1 MQERPVNSYDLA
13 ANTWWPP
20 GQAAADDYV
29 GYAAEFDRATCLEHF
44 DAVAGAAGALH
55 VGNPSGGAIARF
67 LRERIEQRVPTSLI
81 RLGDADGNV
90 LFSGLGIYPELTT
103 YNLEKISRIYF
114 GAKSV
119 MVEHREFFF
128 DTVVEGIAHADLV
141 GGPERGTIDRSFD
154 TPYPD
159 LDVRGMCGMRGVYD
173 YLATATDLSQL
184 GEKIWASTW
193 FSRALLPHYFD
204 LVRELPFLGFVTCY
218 PELEGVFR
226 ERAGI
231 TETAS
236 VTVPMQAS
244 IAKVHRDI
252 RHYPD
257 AYPTI
262 LEQLRP
268 PYEGA
273 VYIVAAGI
281 LSKAYCTAIKQRG
294 GIAIDVGSVA
304 DVWMGA
310 RTRPDMPNDFVEK
323 WRLTA

>member
-1 MQERPVNSYDLA
+1 
-13 ANTWWPP
+13 
-20 GQAAADDYV
+20 
-29 GYAAEFDRATCLEHF
+29 
-44 DAVAGAAGALH
+44 
-55 VGNPSGGAIARF
+55 
-67 LRERIEQRVPTSLI
+67 
-81 RLGDADGNV
+81 
-90 LFSGLGIYPELTT
+90 
-103 YNLEKISRIYF
+103 
-114 GAKSV
+114 
-119 MVEHREFFF
+119 
-128 DTVVEGIAHADLV
+128 
-141 GGPERGTIDRSFD
+141 
-154 TPYPD
+154 
-159 LDVRGMCGMRGVYD
+159 
-173 YLATATDLSQL
+173 
-184 GEKIWASTW
+184 
-193 FSRALLPHYFD
+193 
-204 LVRELPFLGFVTCY
+204 VRELPFLGFVTCY

-226 ERAGI
+226 ERAGV